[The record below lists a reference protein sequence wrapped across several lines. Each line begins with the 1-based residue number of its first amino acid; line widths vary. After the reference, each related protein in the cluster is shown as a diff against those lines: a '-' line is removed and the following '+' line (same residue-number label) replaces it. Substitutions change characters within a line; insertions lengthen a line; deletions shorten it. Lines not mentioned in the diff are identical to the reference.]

1 MQAEA
6 LMPGVR
12 AEATYAEQGE
22 RTVKGAV
29 VKVAAAWK
37 LLHFWPNPGEGV
49 SVKSHSDVCLPSSS
63 SYFPPQV
70 R

>member
-12 AEATYAEQGE
+12 AEATFSEQGE

-29 VKVAAAWK
+29 VKAAAVGK
-37 LLHFWPNPGEGV
+37 LLHFWPNAGEGV
-49 SVKSHSDVCLPSSS
+49 YVKSRSAVCLP
-63 SYFPPQV
+63 
-70 R
+70 